1 MTGAASSRISRLW
14 VIGLLTGVAH
24 QPLLAQEGTAPSPP
38 AGAGAPAEVP
48 PSEDAAQAAELAGP
62 EDDTELDDEE
72 AEQGEEIV
80 VTGQRQRGAVIGNI
94 EPEVSFNRRDIRSF
108 GAGTLAELLDAIS
121 PQTRSGRGRGGERP
135 VVLLNGQ
142 RISGFREIRG
152 IPPEAIVRV
161 DVLPEEVA
169 LKYGYRAD
177 QRVVNFVTRRRFN
190 AVTAEADYGQST
202 EGGRSVYE
210 ADVSLLRLDP
220 TGRWNIDA
228 EYRHNDPLLE
238 SQRDVL
244 LADPDPLFDERAFRT
259 LLGANDQFS
268 INGTL
273 NRTLFGDIST
283 TFNASFEGSEGRSL
297 FGLPS
302 DFVDD
307 PLGEVPQPLTRDSRS
322 RTGHLG
328 LAMNGQLQDWRWS
341 LTGNYDRTSNTNLT
355 DTDSLT
361 NPRERNRAFSI
372 RDDANAELVANGSPL
387 NLPAGNVST
396 TVRVGASRLGIRS
409 ETLRDDVETER
420 ELSRGRVNAQVNV
433 DVPIAS
439 RRNDVLA
446 AIGDL
451 SLNANAE
458 VEHLSDFGTLRT
470 LGAGFNWEPIPQ
482 VDVIAS
488 FTDEDG
494 APSVQQLGDPNI
506 VTPNVR
512 VFDFT
517 RGETVDVTRIEGG
530 NPNLLADNRRV
541 FKLGVTAKPFSET
554 DVSITANYTK
564 TRIDNPIASFPT
576 VTPEIEAAFP
586 DRFVRDQTGRLAQI
600 DSRPVN
606 FARSDRQEIR
616 WGVNF
621 SKSVGPQP
629 PPGGWRAMRQRAAE
643 RTGGTA
649 AAPGAPG
656 ETPPTAPGAAGEATP
671 QEREARQAAR
681 REAREAG
688 GGGPRAEGGGR
699 FGGGGRG
706 FGGGGGGFGG
716 GRGGRMQF
724 ALYHTWRLQDEIL
737 IREGVPE
744 LDLLNGSA
752 VGNNGG
758 RPEHEIEAQAGY
770 FRNGF
775 GARASANWQSGTFV
789 RGGLGGGRT
798 AEDLRFSSLATVNL
812 RLFAELGQQRAL
824 VSKYPWLRGTRVSLV
839 VDNLFDN
846 RLDVT
851 NAAGETPIGYQA
863 AYLDPLGRSVR
874 ISIRKLFF

>member
-1 MTGAASSRISRLW
+1 MPRPPLSRW
-14 VIGLLTGVAH
+14 LLVALATGVSH
-24 QPLLAQEGTAPSPP
+24 QPLLAQVTAPSPP
-38 AGAGAPAEVP
+38 QGAPATEP
-48 PSEDAAQAAELAGP
+48 GEQAAATAEDAAQPAAPVEGEDAELEDEAAE
-62 EDDTELDDEE
+62 E
-72 AEQGEEIV
+72 GEEIV

-94 EPEVSFNRRDIRSF
+94 EPEVTFNRRDIRSF
-108 GAGTLAELLDAIS
+108 GAGTLSELLEAIA

-152 IPPEAIVRV
+152 IPPEAIIRV
-161 DVLPEEVA
+161 EVLPEEVA

-190 AVTAEADYGQST
+190 AVTAEVDYGQST

-210 ADVSLLRLDP
+210 ADVSLLRLSRN
-220 TGRWNIDA
+220 GRLNIDA

-238 SQRDVL
+238 SQRDVI
-244 LADPDPLFDERAFRT
+244 LADPTPLFDERAFRS
-259 LLGANDQFS
+259 LLGSNDQFS
-268 INGTL
+268 INGTF
-273 NRTLFGDIST
+273 NRTLFGNVST
-283 TFNASFEGSEGRSL
+283 TFNASLEGTEGRSL

-302 DFVDD
+302 AFLSAPTSD
-307 PLGEVPQPLTRDSRS
+307 VPDPLTRDSSS

-341 LTGNYDRTSNTNLT
+341 LTGNYDRSSNTNFT

-361 NPRERNRAFSI
+361 DPRFRNRAFSV
-372 RDDANAELVANGSPL
+372 RDDANAELVANGSPFD
-387 NLPAGNVST
+387 LPAGNVST
-396 TVRVGASRLGIRS
+396 TVRIGASRLGIRS
-409 ETLRDDVETER
+409 ETTRSDLDQTR
-420 ELSRGRVNAQVNV
+420 ELSRSRGNAQVNV

-446 AIGDL
+446 AIGDF

-470 LGAGFNWEPIPQ
+470 LGGGFNWEPIPQ
-482 VDVIAS
+482 VDIIAS
-488 FTDEDG
+488 YTDEDG
-494 APSVQQLGDPNI
+494 APGVQQLGDPNL

-530 NPNLLADNRRV
+530 NPNLLSDNRRV
-541 FKLGVTAKPFSET
+541 FKLGVTAKPLAET
-554 DVSITANYTK
+554 DLSITANYTS

-586 DRFVRDQTGRLAQI
+586 DRFVRDQTGRLTQI

-606 FARSDRQEIR
+606 FARSDRQEVR

-629 PPGGWRAMRQRAAE
+629 PPGGWRGQRQQAAGQ
-643 RTGGTA
+643 TGATPGTPD
-649 AAPGAPG
+649 APG
-656 ETPPTAPGAAGEATP
+656 AGEATP
-671 QEREARQAAR
+671 QDREARRAAR
-681 REAREAG
+681 REARAAG
-688 GGGPRAEGGGR
+688 GGGGGG
-699 FGGGGRG
+699 GQSGANGGGRG
-706 FGGGGGGFGG
+706 FGGPGGFGGG

-724 ALYHTWRLQDEIL
+724 ALYHTWHLQDEIL
-737 IREGVPE
+737 IREGLPV
-744 LDLLNGSA
+744 LDLLDGSA

-775 GARASANWQSGTFV
+775 GARLSANWRSGTFV

-798 AEDLRFSSLATVNL
+798 DEDLRFSSLTTANL

-824 VSKYPWLRGTRVSLV
+824 VQRYPWLRGTRASLV
-839 VDNLFDN
+839 VDNLFDQ
-846 RLDVT
+846 RLNVT
-851 NAAGETPIGYQA
+851 NAAGETPLGYQPA
-863 AYLDPLGRSVR
+863 FLDPLGRSVR
-874 ISIRKLFF
+874 VSIRKLFF